1 MTDNIYSAL
10 ATFRDKVSAVKKDAE
25 NPFYKS
31 KYADLPSI
39 LEVIKEPLKES
50 GLSVTHHCKNVD
62 GSFSVV
68 TTLAFWATKE
78 TIDSEFPV
86 FWTKPQEIGSSM
98 SYARRYNLLALLDI
112 PVADDDG
119 NIANEAKR
127 TTKEIVQEKKWFNY
141 KDLKQCITDWT
152 DTEILLANYITDN
165 WYTLSGDMK
174 QCLRNYCNSWELIEP
189 IRK

>member
-1 MTDNIYSAL
+1 MKNLYAAI
-10 ATFRDKVSAVKKDAE
+10 ATFREKVSAVKKSAE

-31 KYADLPSI
+31 KYADLNSI
-39 LEVIKEPLKES
+39 LEVIKEPLHESWLSIYHRAENKEWVYNLVTTISHTES
-50 GLSVTHHCKNVD
+50 GESD
-62 GSFSVV
+62 
-68 TTLAFWATKE
+68 E
-78 TIDSEFPV
+78 SEFPI
-86 FWTKPQEIGSSM
+86 FGSKPQEVWSSM

-112 PVADDDG
+112 PTEDDDA
-119 NIANEAKR
+119 NIANTTT
-127 TTKEIVQEKKWFNY
+127 TTKSEKVIDKKWFNY